1 MSTTTTTTGTS
12 ATTTTAATTS
22 DDVQIFWVTR
32 HGDRL
37 DNHDAS
43 WHTTTKTPEDT
54 PLSQIGHL
62 QAEEVAKFILS
73 HDEKVSHVLASPF
86 LRAIETAVP
95 LSRALSIPIALEA
108 SVWETGCR
116 NPPPSHLDKF
126 NLQKGYE
133 SCFIPECGE
142 HPSEFRPRLARAAA
156 TLLTRFPH
164 GSGNVAIFSHADP
177 VAYLVTE
184 LCAMD
189 PTLTGPV
196 APTSLFRLERRKG
209 ESHFRLVLNSSIEHL
224 SRFGKTEPCHP
235 IHFFHDW
242 CQLFEE
248 MRQQKVVD
256 MNFRWPPKPHEME
269 VFKKQWHE
277 RYTRLLVQ
285 GKTDKFPI
293 LKPRPS
299 PEKVKFRCPKCDVV
313 SFVAEQLMKNAP
325 RGHSL
330 SCWSCKQSYLLSSIV
345 LWRPPEP
352 QTSAVAPKAE
362 TKVT

>member
-1 MSTTTTTTGTS
+1 MSSASTTTS
-12 ATTTTAATTS
+12 TTS
-22 DDVQIFWVTR
+22 TTVAITDDVQIFWVIR

-37 DNHDAS
+37 DNHDS
-43 WHTTTKTPEDT
+43 TWHTTTKTPEDT
-54 PLSQIGHL
+54 PLSAIGHQ
-62 QAEEVAKFILS
+62 QAQDVAKFILS
-73 HDEKVSHVLASPF
+73 SDEKVSHILASPF
-86 LRAIETAVP
+86 LRTIETAVP
-95 LSRALSIPIALEA
+95 LSKASNVPIKLEA

-116 NPPPSHLDKF
+116 NPPPSHHDKDF
-126 NLQKGYE
+126 PLHKEGYE

-142 HPSEFRPRLARAAA
+142 HPSEFRPRLARSAAG
-156 TLLTRFPH
+156 LLQRFPH

-209 ESHFRLVLNSSIEHL
+209 ETHFRLILNSSIAHL
-224 SRFGKTEPCHP
+224 SRLGKTEPCHP

-242 CQLFEE
+242 CQLFED
-248 MRQQKVVD
+248 MRNQKVAD
-256 MNFRWPPKPHEME
+256 PSFRWPPKSHEMD
-269 VFKKQWHE
+269 VFKQHWHE

-285 GKTDKFPI
+285 GKTDKFPVV
-293 LKPRPS
+293 KPRPT
-299 PEKVKFRCPKCDVV
+299 PEKVKFKCPKCDVV
-313 SFVAEQLMKNAP
+313 SFIPEQLMKEAP

-345 LWRPPEP
+345 LWRP
-352 QTSAVAPKAE
+352 APDTAKL
-362 TKVT
+362 TK